1 MIFIKED
8 RKKRILTVYHLSD
21 SGELGT
27 RLDWYHREV
36 ERYHNRGYSINQI
49 YIPAYNQLTPELQ
62 KWYNNALYDKAIF
75 DSFVN
80 NGTETFFY
88 GAIQAAVEERLSFID
103 NEELE
108 EIIRDILEN
117 MAAYKK
123 EILKE

>member
-1 MIFIKED
+1 MIFLKED
-8 RKKRILTVYHLSD
+8 RKKKILTVYHLSD
-21 SGELGT
+21 SGELGA
-27 RLDWYHREV
+27 RFDWYHSEV
-36 ERYHNRGYSINQI
+36 ERYHKRGYSINQI
-49 YIPAYNQLTPELQ
+49 YIPSYNQLTPELQ
-62 KWYNNALYDKAIF
+62 EWYNNALYDKAIF

-80 NGTETFFY
+80 NGADTSFY

-117 MAAYKK
+117 MTAYNK